1 MPKRSVH
8 FQIFPY
14 LNSFDG
20 LNLNKISI
28 LIETVWEKIMRGE
41 FKLPTKLTSGKPVK
55 TPSKSSAALDN
66 DVYSSPYEVRVRPPP
81 TFVAPPATSSS
92 SGDISSQQSE
102 PIDPSS
108 SNTDEESSSSSKLT
122 IIRFGRS
129 LLPKSMDENLPLLS
143 EQDAEMLSRLVV

>member
-1 MPKRSVH
+1 
-8 FQIFPY
+8 
-14 LNSFDG
+14 
-20 LNLNKISI
+20 
-28 LIETVWEKIMRGE
+28 MRGE

-102 PIDPSS
+102 PINPSS
-108 SNTDEESSSSSKLT
+108 SNTDEDLSSSKLT

-129 LLPKSMDENLPLLS
+129 LLPKSTDENLPLLS

>member
-1 MPKRSVH
+1 
-8 FQIFPY
+8 
-14 LNSFDG
+14 
-20 LNLNKISI
+20 
-28 LIETVWEKIMRGE
+28 MRGE
-41 FKLPTKLTSGKPVK
+41 FKLPPKLTSGKPVK

-92 SGDISSQQSE
+92 SGDIRSQQSE

-108 SNTDEESSSSSKLT
+108 SNTDEDSSSSKLT

-129 LLPKSMDENLPLLS
+129 LLPKSTDENLPLLS